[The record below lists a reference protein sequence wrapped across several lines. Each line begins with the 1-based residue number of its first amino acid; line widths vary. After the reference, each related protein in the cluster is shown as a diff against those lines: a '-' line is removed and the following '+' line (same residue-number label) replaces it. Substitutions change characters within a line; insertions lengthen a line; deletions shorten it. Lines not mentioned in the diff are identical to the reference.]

1 MRSLKESIDLKI
13 QMDALEAGSRQQNG
27 ILPSP
32 AELSTKLHVFPS
44 STATSRKGNFVRG
57 SMGSGNSCTKV
68 TILNPQEVS
77 VSPGMVPV
85 TSLFL
90 L

>member
-32 AELSTKLHVFPS
+32 TELSIKLHIFPS
-44 STATSRKGNFVRG
+44 SMDTPNKASFVRG
-57 SMGSGNSCTKV
+57 TQLVGA
-68 TILNPQEVS
+68 P
-77 VSPGMVPV
+77 
-85 TSLFL
+85 
-90 L
+90 

>member
-32 AELSTKLHVFPS
+32 TELSTKLHIFPS
-44 STATSRKGNFVRG
+44 TMDTSSKVNFV
-57 SMGSGNSCTKV
+57 
-68 TILNPQEVS
+68 
-77 VSPGMVPV
+77 
-85 TSLFL
+85 
-90 L
+90 